1 MKLKTLMMAATIVFS
16 AAVMADK
23 VVLLSGSQLTGKAG
37 DVVGDSIKFVSD
49 DLGEVMIKLDKIKI
63 LESSRDH
70 VVQYKDLTTE
80 KKSLAVKDGALVE
93 GEKKLDM
100 SNVKAVDP
108 VAETWHGSVNLAAS
122 MARGNTVS
130 ENASLTADL
139 SRRWEKHRFTSALG
153 YYFAQSGDTKED
165 KQKTENRFE
174 LTAQEDYFFLTKL
187 YGYVNGKYEIDQI
200 MDLDYRIRLGA
211 GLGYQWLEGVDV
223 AGLGKMSFNQE
234 VGGAWVKEKYD
245 RGYDDD
251 FATVRYA
258 HHYTWDFAK
267 AEGLKFFHNFE
278 YLPDLSDFAE
288 NYIIDADIGLSWAFS
303 ANWQF
308 LAKFEWDYKSQ
319 VAEGVKHSDLRYILG
334 LGYKW

>member
-1 MKLKTLMMAATIVFS
+1 MNAKLFALVALSCCSTLL
-16 AAVMADK
+16 MADK
-23 VVLLSGSQLTGKAG
+23 VYLKSGSYLTGTAG
-37 DVVGDSIKFVSD
+37 DVVGDSIKFNAD
-49 DLGEVMIKLDKIKI
+49 DLGEVTVKLANIVK
-63 LESSRDH
+63 LESSREH
-70 VVQYKDLTTE
+70 VVQYTDLTTE
-80 KKSLAVKDGALVE
+80 KKTLTVKDGALVE

-108 VAETWHGSVNLAAS
+108 VVETWHGSVNLAAS

-130 ENASLTADL
+130 EKASLTADL

-153 YYFAQSGDTKED
+153 YYFAQSGDTKVD

-174 LTAQEDYFFLTKL
+174 LSAQEDYFFMTKF

-234 VGGAWVKEKYD
+234 LGGAWVKERYAHS
-245 RGYDDD
+245 YDDD

-267 AEGLKFFHNFE
+267 TEGLKFFHNFE

-288 NYIIDADIGLSWAFS
+288 NYIIDADIGFSWAFS

>member
-1 MKLKTLMMAATIVFS
+1 MKLKIAILSILVCYS
-16 AAVMADK
+16 AALLADK
-23 VVLLSGSQLTGKAG
+23 VYLKSGSYLTGTAG
-37 DVVGDSIKFVSD
+37 SVVGDSIKFTSD
-49 DLGEVMIKLDKIKI
+49 DLGEVTVKLANIVK
-63 LESSRDH
+63 LESSREH
-70 VVQYKDLTTE
+70 VVQYNDMTTE
-80 KKSLAVKDGALVE
+80 NKVLSVKDGQLVE
-93 GEKKLDM
+93 GDKKLDM

-108 VAETWHGSVNLAAS
+108 TFETWHGSVNLAAS

-130 ENASLTADL
+130 EKASLTADL

-153 YYFAQSGDTKED
+153 YYFAQSGDTKAD

-174 LTAQEDYFFLTKL
+174 ISAQEDYFFLTKL
-187 YGYVNGKYEIDQI
+187 YGYVSGKYEIDQI
-200 MDLDYRIRLGA
+200 MELDYRIRLGA

-245 RGYDDD
+245 KGYEDD

-267 AEGLKFFHNFE
+267 TEGLRFFHNLE
-278 YLPDLSDFAE
+278 YLPDLADFAE
-288 NYIIDADIGLSWAFS
+288 NYIIDADLGLSWAFS
-303 ANWQF
+303 ADWQF
-308 LAKFEWDYKSQ
+308 IAKMEWDYKSK

-334 LGYKW
+334 LGCKW